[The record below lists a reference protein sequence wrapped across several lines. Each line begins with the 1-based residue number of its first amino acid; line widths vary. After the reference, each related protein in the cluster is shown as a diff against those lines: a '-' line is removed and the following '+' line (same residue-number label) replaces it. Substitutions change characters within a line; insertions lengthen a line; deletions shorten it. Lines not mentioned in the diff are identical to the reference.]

1 MELIYTKAYK
11 LNHILS
17 LLISGL
23 AGVITGYLCM
33 IIFRYKA
40 TSVELHYLP
49 AVSVFISMH
58 YCFTSRYRKRKKI
71 LSVQFPEEWRAIL
84 TEMVEFYSLLDG
96 NDKYYF
102 EKKIQFFLSEKTIT
116 GIGTDIDDRTRLLI
130 ASAAI
135 IPVFR
140 IEDWEYH
147 RLNEVLVYPDRFD
160 EHFSF
165 TDKNRDLL
173 GMVVQNT
180 SSLIISR
187 KDLFR
192 GFNHGGWDN
201 TAIHEFIHKIDEED
215 GDIDGLP
222 ALLMD
227 RKIFRLW
234 KSTRENEKEMIRRGE
249 SDISSYALTGEAEF
263 FAVTGEYF
271 FNHPDIM
278 KEKHPDLY
286 KVLQM
291 IFRQDTASIIKSDAL
306 RMIKIRKN
314 KIS

>member
-1 MELIYTKAYK
+1 MIFFSYK
-11 LNHILS
+11 S
-17 LLISGL
+17 L
-23 AGVITGYLCM
+23 AG
-33 IIFRYKA
+33 
-40 TSVELHYLP
+40 ELHSLP
-49 AVSVFISMH
+49 AVLVFISMH

-71 LSVQFPEEWRAIL
+71 LTVPFPEQWRADL
-84 TEMVEFYSLLDG
+84 AEMVEFYYTLDD
-96 NDKYYF
+96 NHKYYF
-102 EKKIQFFLSEKTIT
+102 EKKIQFFLSEKKIT
-116 GIGTDIDDRTRLLI
+116 GIGTDVDDRTRLLV

-187 KDLFR
+187 KELFR
-192 GFNHGGWDN
+192 GFDRRGWDN

-222 ALLMD
+222 ALLLD
-227 RKIFRLW
+227 RKTFRLW
-234 KSTRENEKEMIRRGE
+234 KSVREDEMEMIREGI

-271 FNHPDIM
+271 FKHPDIM

-291 IFRQDTASIIKSDAL
+291 IFRQDTGSIIKSDTL
-306 RMIKIRKN
+306 RFIGVKK
-314 KIS
+314 